1 MRIVIWSPCQ
11 RAKQPL
17 TLALLDKL
25 HKRADA
31 LAIRSELRRRAPR
44 RCSFHDEPDGL
55 FVETSFACFSCP
67 FVSRR
72 HIRSAHSVLTIAM
85 TGDQGHPIL
94 YRP

>member
-31 LAIRSELRRRAPR
+31 LAIGSEVWRRAPR
-44 RCSFHDEPDGL
+44 RCSFHDEPDSR
-55 FVETSFACFSCP
+55 FVEAPFTCFSFP
-67 FVSRR
+67 FAARR
-72 HIRSAHSVLTIAM
+72 R
-85 TGDQGHPIL
+85 
-94 YRP
+94 